1 MAAAQRYYYELN
13 DSYTVE
19 LRQTEPEEYGPP
31 LSTLLQDTTAYG
43 FVRPEPDQTL
53 VGESRIQK
61 SIRLLADSFTPSP
74 PPTWP
79 SSGDAGTRG
88 LPGLASDDLVVDEV
102 NDYVPYEERP
112 ETYIVPVV
120 FALIFIVGIVGNG
133 TLVVIF
139 LRHRAMRNIPNT
151 YIFSLAL
158 ADLLVIL
165 ICVPLASMIYTLES
179 WPWGGTLCRLTEF
192 AEEISIG
199 VSVFTLTALSADR
212 YCAIVNPLRK
222 LQTRPLTVIVAFLI
236 WVLAIICA
244 MPSAY
249 MSDVVVIELPNK
261 TIEYCS
267 PFGPRTNDSNYS
279 KYKTVLNSI
288 VYYFLPL
295 SIIGILYVLM
305 AHRLHTSAREM
316 PGENAGPQ
324 SRSQARARRHVA
336 RMVIT
341 FVAVFIVCFLPH
353 HVVELW
359 FHLNPRAEED
369 YDDFWHF
376 FRITGFCLSFLNSC
390 INPVALYCVSGV
402 FRQHFHRYLCCRPMT
417 VQRRI
422 GLSSAG
428 NACETSFVS
437 TIRRSHNHSIRK
449 SLSVQS
455 VQGKR

>member
-1 MAAAQRYYYELN
+1 MLLSYKGDMLSFCPDCAIDDRCTIDLAIGICTVGRPEAIAPHILKLPAFNMSAFRYYRNLN
-13 DSYTVE
+13 ESFAVE
-19 LRQTEPEEYGPP
+19 EPS
-31 LSTLLQDTTAYG
+31 L
-43 FVRPEPDQTL
+43 PDGL
-53 VGESRIQK
+53 DGVNRIQK
-61 SIRLLADSFTPSP
+61 SIRLLSGEMIAASAPWTSP
-74 PPTWP
+74 AP
-79 SSGDAGTRG
+79 AGS
-88 LPGLASDDLVVDEV
+88 PHAKDLLLDEV
-102 NDYVPYEERP
+102 IVDDYVPYEQRP

-165 ICVPLASMIYTLES
+165 ICVPLASLIYTLES
-179 WPWGGTLCRLTEF
+179 WPWGDALCRVSEF

-212 YCAIVNPLRK
+212 YCAI
-222 LQTRPLTVIVAFLI
+222 TRPLTVIVAFLI

-244 MPSAY
+244 IPSAVI
-249 MSDVVVIELPNK
+249 SEVVVVRLPNK

-267 PFGPRTNDSNYS
+267 PFGPRTRESSYS

-341 FVAVFIVCFLPH
+341 FVIVFIVCFLPH

-359 FHLNPRAEED
+359 FHLNPHAEDD
-369 YDDFWHF
+369 YDDFWHI
-376 FRITGFCLSFLNSC
+376 FRITGFCL
-390 INPVALYCVSGV
+390 
-402 FRQHFHRYLCCRPMT
+402 R
-417 VQRRI
+417 
-422 GLSSAG
+422 
-428 NACETSFVS
+428 
-437 TIRRSHNHSIRK
+437 
-449 SLSVQS
+449 
-455 VQGKR
+455 

>member
-1 MAAAQRYYYELN
+1 MSALRYYQNLN
-13 DSYTVE
+13 DSFTME
-19 LRQTEPEEYGPP
+19 EP
-31 LSTLLQDTTAYG
+31 TLLDG
-43 FVRPEPDQTL
+43 LDGVN
-53 VGESRIQK
+53 RIQK
-61 SIRLLADSFTPSP
+61 SIRLL
-74 PPTWP
+74 
-79 SSGDAGTRG
+79 SGDAIAGSFPWTS
-88 LPGLASDDLVVDEV
+88 PAPAETPHIKDIQQTEVD
-102 NDYVPYEERP
+102 DYVPYEQRP

-165 ICVPLASMIYTLES
+165 ICVPLASIIYTLES
-179 WPWGGTLCRLTEF
+179 WPWGDALCRVSEF

-244 MPSAY
+244 IPSVV
-249 MSDVVVIELPNK
+249 MSEVVVVHLSNK

-267 PFGPRTNDSNYS
+267 PFGPRKKDSNYS

-341 FVAVFIVCFLPH
+341 FVIVFIVCFLPH

-359 FHLNPRAEED
+359 FHLNPHAEDD
-369 YDDFWHF
+369 YDDFWHI

-437 TIRRSHNHSIRK
+437 TIRRSQHHSIRK

-455 VQGKR
+455 VHGKR

>member
-1 MAAAQRYYYELN
+1 MSFLRYYRSLN
-13 DSYTVE
+13 ESFTGE
-19 LRQTEPEEYGPP
+19 EP
-31 LSTLLQDTTAYG
+31 TLLDG
-43 FVRPEPDQTL
+43 MDGVN
-53 VGESRIQK
+53 RIQK
-61 SIRLLADSFTPSP
+61 SIRLL
-74 PPTWP
+74 
-79 SSGDAGTRG
+79 SGDAMAGSSPWTSPAPGEGTPHIKDI
-88 LPGLASDDLVVDEV
+88 LQNEVIVD
-102 NDYVPYEERP
+102 DYVPYEQRP

-120 FALIFIVGIVGNG
+120 FAIIFIVGIVGNG

-165 ICVPLASMIYTLES
+165 ICVPLASIIYTLES
-179 WPWGGTLCRLTEF
+179 WPWGDALCRVSEF

-222 LQTRPLTVIVAFLI
+222 LQFASPWFLQTRPLTVIVAFLI

-244 MPSAY
+244 IPSVV
-249 MSDVVVIELPNK
+249 MSEVVVVHLSNK

-267 PFGPRTNDSNYS
+267 PFGPRKKDSNYS

-305 AHRLHTSAREM
+305 AQRLHTSAREM

-341 FVAVFIVCFLPH
+341 FVIVFIVCFLPH

-359 FHLNPRAEED
+359 FHLNPHAEDD
-369 YDDFWHF
+369 YDDFWHI

-437 TIRRSHNHSIRK
+437 TIRRSQHHSIRK

-455 VQGKR
+455 VHGKR

>member
-1 MAAAQRYYYELN
+1 MSVTIPALLISQIGICTVGRSGAIAPHILKLPAFNMSAFRYYRNLN
-13 DSYTVE
+13 ESFAVE
-19 LRQTEPEEYGPP
+19 EPS
-31 LSTLLQDTTAYG
+31 L
-43 FVRPEPDQTL
+43 PDGL
-53 VGESRIQK
+53 DGVNRIQK
-61 SIRLLADSFTPSP
+61 SIRLLSGEMIAASAPWTSP
-74 PPTWP
+74 AP
-79 SSGDAGTRG
+79 AGS
-88 LPGLASDDLVVDEV
+88 PHAKDLLLDEV
-102 NDYVPYEERP
+102 SVDDYVPYEQRP

-165 ICVPLASMIYTLES
+165 ICVPLASLIYTLES
-179 WPWGGTLCRLTEF
+179 WPWGDALCRVSEF

-212 YCAIVNPLRK
+212 YCAI
-222 LQTRPLTVIVAFLI
+222 TRPLTVIVAFLI

-244 MPSAY
+244 IPSAVI
-249 MSDVVVIELPNK
+249 SEVVVVRLPNK

-267 PFGPRTNDSNYS
+267 PFGPRTRESSYS

-341 FVAVFIVCFLPH
+341 FVIVFIVCFLPH

-359 FHLNPRAEED
+359 FHLNPHAEDD
-369 YDDFWHF
+369 YDDFWHI

-437 TIRRSHNHSIRK
+437 TIRRSQHHSIRK

-455 VQGKR
+455 VHGKR

>member
-1 MAAAQRYYYELN
+1 MSAMRYYRHLN
-13 DSYTVE
+13 ESFTME
-19 LRQTEPEEYGPP
+19 EP
-31 LSTLLQDTTAYG
+31 TLLDG
-43 FVRPEPDQTL
+43 MDGVN
-53 VGESRIQK
+53 RIQK
-61 SIRLLADSFTPSP
+61 SIRLL
-74 PPTWP
+74 
-79 SSGDAGTRG
+79 SGDAI
-88 LPGLASDDLVVDEV
+88 VDSSPWTSPAPADTPHLKEIDHNDV
-102 NDYVPYEERP
+102 DDYVPYEQRP

-179 WPWGGTLCRLTEF
+179 WPWGSALCRVSEF

-244 MPSAY
+244 IPSVV
-249 MSDVVVIELPNK
+249 MSDVVVVHLDQSNK

-267 PFGPRTNDSNYS
+267 PFGPRLKEFNYS

-341 FVAVFIVCFLPH
+341 FVIVFIVCFLPH

-359 FHLNPRAEED
+359 FHLNPHAEDD
-369 YDDFWHF
+369 YDDFWHI

-437 TIRRSHNHSIRK
+437 TIRRSQHHSIRK

-455 VQGKR
+455 VHGKR

>member
-1 MAAAQRYYYELN
+1 MSTLRYYYDLN
-13 DSYTVE
+13 ESITVNLGQAE
-19 LRQTEPEEYGPP
+19 SAGYESGLATLLRQD
-31 LSTLLQDTTAYG
+31 STAYG
-43 FVRPEPDQTL
+43 FVRPEPDDMT
-53 VGESRIQK
+53 VGENRIQK
-61 SIRLLADSFTPSP
+61 SIRLLSDALVPSP
-74 PPTWP
+74 APT
-79 SSGDAGTRG
+79 GVLG
-88 LPGLASDDLVVDEV
+88 LDEPEM
-102 NDYVPYEERP
+102 NDYVPYEQRP

-165 ICVPLASMIYTLES
+165 ICVPLASLIYTLES
-179 WPWGGTLCRLTEF
+179 WPWGATLCRVSEF
-192 AEEISIG
+192 AKDISIG

-244 MPSAY
+244 IPSAV
-249 MSDVVVIELPNK
+249 MSDVVFVQVTINK
-261 TIEYCS
+261 TIEFCS
-267 PFGPRTNDSNYS
+267 PFGPTANDPTYS

-288 VYYFLPL
+288 VYYILPL
-295 SIIGILYVLM
+295 SIIGVLYALM

-341 FVAVFIVCFLPH
+341 FVAVFIVCFLPFH
-353 HVVELW
+353 IFELW
-359 FHLNPRAEED
+359 YHLNPHAHEV
-369 YDDFWHF
+369 YDDFWHI

>member
-1 MAAAQRYYYELN
+1 MSAFRYYRNLN
-13 DSYTVE
+13 ESFAVE
-19 LRQTEPEEYGPP
+19 EPS
-31 LSTLLQDTTAYG
+31 L
-43 FVRPEPDQTL
+43 PDGL
-53 VGESRIQK
+53 DGVNRIQK
-61 SIRLLADSFTPSP
+61 SIRLLSGEMIAASAPWTSP
-74 PPTWP
+74 AP
-79 SSGDAGTRG
+79 AGS
-88 LPGLASDDLVVDEV
+88 PHAKDLLLDEV
-102 NDYVPYEERP
+102 SVDDYVPYEQRP

-165 ICVPLASMIYTLES
+165 ICVPLASLIYTLES
-179 WPWGGTLCRLTEF
+179 WPWGDALCRVSEF

-244 MPSAY
+244 IPSAVI
-249 MSDVVVIELPNK
+249 SEVVVVRLPNK

-267 PFGPRTNDSNYS
+267 PFGPRTRESSYS

-341 FVAVFIVCFLPH
+341 FVIVFIVCFLPH

-359 FHLNPRAEED
+359 FHLNPHAEDD
-369 YDDFWHF
+369 YDDFWHI

-437 TIRRSHNHSIRK
+437 TIRRSQHHSIRK

-455 VQGKR
+455 VHGKR

>member
-1 MAAAQRYYYELN
+1 MIRNWNLHTHLFSQMSAFRYYRNLN
-13 DSYTVE
+13 ESYTAD
-19 LRQTEPEEYGPP
+19 EP
-31 LSTLLQDTTAYG
+31 TLLDAMEG
-43 FVRPEPDQTL
+43 VN
-53 VGESRIQK
+53 RIQK
-61 SIRLLADSFTPSP
+61 SIRLL
-74 PPTWP
+74 
-79 SSGDAGTRG
+79 SGDAIV
-88 LPGLASDDLVVDEV
+88 ASSPWTSPAPADTTHSREAGRDDVLVD
-102 NDYVPYEERP
+102 DYVPYEQRP

-179 WPWGGTLCRLTEF
+179 WPWGDALCRVSEF

-244 MPSAY
+244 IPSAL
-249 MSDVVVIELPNK
+249 MSEVVVVHLQNK

-267 PFGPRTNDSNYS
+267 PFGPRAKNSDYS

-341 FVAVFIVCFLPH
+341 FVIVFIVCFLPH

-359 FHLNPRAEED
+359 YYLNPHAEDE
-369 YDDFWHF
+369 YDDFWHI
-376 FRITGFCLSFLNSC
+376 FRITGFCL
-390 INPVALYCVSGV
+390 
-402 FRQHFHRYLCCRPMT
+402 R
-417 VQRRI
+417 
-422 GLSSAG
+422 
-428 NACETSFVS
+428 
-437 TIRRSHNHSIRK
+437 
-449 SLSVQS
+449 
-455 VQGKR
+455 

>member
-1 MAAAQRYYYELN
+1 MA
-13 DSYTVE
+13 
-19 LRQTEPEEYGPP
+19 
-31 LSTLLQDTTAYG
+31 
-43 FVRPEPDQTL
+43 
-53 VGESRIQK
+53 
-61 SIRLLADSFTPSP
+61 SFLTIN
-74 PPTWP
+74 
-79 SSGDAGTRG
+79 
-88 LPGLASDDLVVDEV
+88 L
-102 NDYVPYEERP
+102 
-112 ETYIVPVV
+112 
-120 FALIFIVGIVGNG
+120 
-133 TLVVIF
+133 
-139 LRHRAMRNIPNT
+139 H

-165 ICVPLASMIYTLES
+165 ICVPLASLIYTLES
-179 WPWGGTLCRLTEF
+179 WPWGDALCRVSEF

-244 MPSAY
+244 IPSAVI
-249 MSDVVVIELPNK
+249 SEVVVVRLSNK

-267 PFGPRTNDSNYS
+267 PFGPRTRESSYS

-341 FVAVFIVCFLPH
+341 FVIVFIVCFLPH

-359 FHLNPRAEED
+359 FHLNPHAEDD
-369 YDDFWHF
+369 YDDFWHI
-376 FRITGFCLSFLNSC
+376 FRITGFCL
-390 INPVALYCVSGV
+390 
-402 FRQHFHRYLCCRPMT
+402 R
-417 VQRRI
+417 
-422 GLSSAG
+422 
-428 NACETSFVS
+428 
-437 TIRRSHNHSIRK
+437 
-449 SLSVQS
+449 
-455 VQGKR
+455 